1 MIKVIRA
8 YDMVTNEHTFSIVAG
23 DKGFNYVFADPKTA
37 MFDSKKR
44 AKMLMDRAGGE
55 KNKLTVEDYLALSTS
70 GLGQFYF
77 SSPIEE
83 LSEKIAMKSEK
94 LHLEREM
101 EQRNGL
107 DRNRSLAV
115 ASDDIDQVFQDYPE
129 LYAQLESED
138 PDQEITAS
146 GMTELVFAALGGVDP
161 NGPNAWLLDYM
172 DGQEA
177 EGFVGDLVFD
187 DVTAMPVT
195 AAVEAPCPPATQ
207 DIAINLENRQKAI
220 DTAGYGPLNPA
231 EPNEEFWQDK
241 ADRWKIE
248 PEAAKGSTCGNC
260 VMFIQTTKMKQC
272 IADGLTPGD
281 ENEQNSWD
289 AIDAG
294 DLGYCEAFDF
304 KCAAARTCN
313 AWVAGGPVTDETGN
327 K

>member
-1 MIKVIRA
+1 MIKIIRA
-8 YDMVTNEHTFSIVAG
+8 YDMVSNRHTFSIVAT
-23 DKGFNYVFADPKTA
+23 DNGFSYVFADPKKV

-44 AKMLMDRAGGE
+44 SKMLIERFGGNA
-55 KNKLTVEDYLALSTS
+55 KNLTVDDYLAISTA

-83 LSEKIAMKSEK
+83 LSEKTAVKSEK
-94 LHLEREM
+94 LHLEKDM
-101 EQRNGL
+101 ENRNGV
-107 DRNRSLAV
+107 DKNRSLAV
-115 ASDDIDQVFQDYPE
+115 ASDDIDQVLHDYPK
-129 LYAQLESED
+129 LHAQLESND

-146 GMTELVFAALGGVDP
+146 GMTELIFAALGGVDP

-177 EGFVGDLVFD
+177 DGPVGFLVFD
-187 DVTAMPVT
+187 DFTAEALT
-195 AAVEAPCPPATQ
+195 AAADAPCPPATQ

-220 DTAGYGPLNPA
+220 DTAGYGPLNPE

-241 ADRWKIE
+241 ADRWKIT
-248 PEAAKGSTCGNC
+248 PVAAKGSLCGNC
-260 VMFIQTTKMKQC
+260 VMFIQTSKMNQC

-289 AIDAG
+289 VIAAG

-313 AWVAGGPVTDETGN
+313 AWVSGGPVTDETGN

>member
-1 MIKVIRA
+1 MIKIIRA
-8 YDMVTNEHTFSIVAG
+8 YDMMSNRHTFSIVAT
-23 DKGFNYVFADPKTA
+23 DKGFSYVFADPKKV

-44 AKMLMDRAGGE
+44 SKMLIERLGGDT
-55 KNKLTVEDYLALSTS
+55 KNLTVDDYLAISTA

-83 LSEKIAMKSEK
+83 LSEKMAIKSEK
-94 LHLEREM
+94 LHLEKDM
-101 EQRNGL
+101 ENRNGV
-107 DRNRSLAV
+107 DKNRSLAV
-115 ASDDIDQVFQDYPE
+115 ASDDIDQVLYDHPE
-129 LYAQLESED
+129 LYAQLETDD

-146 GMTELVFAALGGVDP
+146 GMTELIFAALGGVDP

-177 EGFVGDLVFD
+177 DGPVGFLVFD
-187 DVTAMPVT
+187 DITEEALT
-195 AAVEAPCPPATQ
+195 AAVDAPCPPATQ

-220 DTAGYGPLNPA
+220 DTAGYGPLNPE

-241 ADRWKIE
+241 ADRWKITPDE
-248 PEAAKGSTCGNC
+248 AKGSLCGNC
-260 VMFIQTTKMKQC
+260 VMFIQTSKMNQC

-289 AIDAG
+289 VIAAG

-313 AWVAGGPVTDETGN
+313 AWVSGGPVTDETGN